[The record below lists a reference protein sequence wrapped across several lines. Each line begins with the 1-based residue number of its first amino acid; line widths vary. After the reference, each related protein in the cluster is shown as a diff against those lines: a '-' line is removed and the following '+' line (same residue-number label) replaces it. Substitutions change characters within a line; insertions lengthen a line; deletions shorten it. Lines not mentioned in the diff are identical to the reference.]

1 MSKKKQLSRRYA
13 VLRKTQK
20 KRIKFHFHGI
30 KHHPFVVPVVTF
42 LFLFFISSVS
52 MVLLNSQTVAPSD
65 SHSVTVLVDD
75 QSQTIPTRAKTVKD
89 LLRRMNITV
98 NDQDIVEPA
107 VDTKILEDSF
117 KVRVLRARPVTIVDN
132 GRKITVLSAHQQPR
146 TVVEKAGITMYPED
160 GIKQAETTDVARE
173 AVIGENIEVDRAK
186 AANIN
191 LYGNSIPV
199 RTRAQTV
206 GDLLEQKN
214 IKPIDGDTIE
224 PARETPVTNNL
235 QIFVVRQ
242 GKKVVTVEEAIPAPV
257 VTVDDPALAAGAN
270 VVKEP
275 GSDGKKLVTYE
286 VELRNDVEISRKAL
300 QEVIASNPIKR
311 VVAKGTKVLVT
322 GGRAEW
328 LAAVGVSPS
337 EYYAVDYIVGR
348 ESGWC
353 PTKWQGEYGGCP
365 AYHGAP
371 TSGGVGYGL
380 CQATPGYKMA
390 SSGAD
395 WAVNPVTQ
403 LKWCTNYARTRYGSW
418 TGAYNF
424 WVVNHWW

>member
-30 KHHPFVVPVVTF
+30 KHHPLIIPVVTF
-42 LFLFFISSVS
+42 LFLFFLSSVG

-89 LLRRMNITV
+89 LLSRMDITV

-173 AVIGENIEVDRAK
+173 AVIGENIEIDRAV
-186 AANIN
+186 NIELI
-191 LYGNSIPV
+191 LYGTPIQLKSKSDNVQELLDDKSIKVSNP
-199 RTRAQTV
+199 AQVFPSLETKLTPGLKV
-206 GDLLEQKN
+206 AVAGD
-214 IKPIDGDTIE
+214 
-224 PARETPVTNNL
+224 
-235 QIFVVRQ
+235 
-242 GKKVVTVEEAIPAPV
+242 GKKVKVAEEIIAHGVESRTDPTLPLGELKV
-257 VTVDDPALAAGAN
+257 VQ
-270 VVKEP
+270 E
-275 GSDGKKLVTYE
+275 GSPGKKVIIYE
-286 VELRNDVEISRKAL
+286 VSADLGVGEKPVGEFVTLNPVKRIELKGSKAL
-300 QEVIASNPIKR
+300 ILGS
-311 VVAKGTKVLVT
+311 
-322 GGRAEW
+322 RAEW
-328 LAAVGVSPS
+328 LVAAGVSPVD
-337 EYYAVDYIVGR
+337 YAAVDHIISK

-365 AYHGAP
+365 AYHGTP
-371 TSGGVGYGL
+371 TSTYTGYGL
-380 CQATPGYKMA
+380 CQSTPGSKMA
-390 SSGAD
+390 EAGAD
-395 WAVNPVTQ
+395 WGYNPVTQ
-403 LKWCTNYARTRYGSW
+403 LKWCSNYAKRKFGGWRQ
-418 TGAYNF
+418 AYNF